1 MKLGKGII
9 FSTKYETCKWYIKL
23 IRSYTLYNLILKS
36 NVQYI
41 FSQLDLIQEA
51 KTTKILQSF
60 IFSAY
65 LITTYH
71 NQQGLL
77 DDAVDS
83 NIWII
88 QFSFLFSFLDD
99 SFDQKRML
107 AQMYV
112 HALKLVSH
120 SQLLPLCHIMLEFIS
135 SLNHFTA
142 CDTIINLN
150 SI

>member
-1 MKLGKGII
+1 MKRVIE
-9 FSTKYETCKWYIKL
+9 KYYHKLYL
-23 IRSYTLYNLILKS
+23 IRFSKQMWSIYL
-36 NVQYI
+36 QYV
-41 FSQLDLIQEA
+41 QLDLIEEA
-51 KTTKILQSF
+51 NTTKILQSF

-65 LITTYH
+65 LITSYH

-77 DDAVDS
+77 DDVVDS

-88 QFSFLFSFLDD
+88 RFSFLFSVLDD

-120 SQLLPLCHIMLEFIS
+120 SQLVPLCHIMLEFIS

>member
-1 MKLGKGII
+1 MKLVQDISNSSKYTII
-9 FSTKYETCKWYIKL
+9 NFIQFDFEIKCKAYIL
-23 IRSYTLYNLILKS
+23 TIRFDSGSKNNKNIAE
-36 NVQYI
+36 
-41 FSQLDLIQEA
+41 FH
-51 KTTKILQSF
+51 
-60 IFSAY
+60 FSAY

-120 SQLLPLCHIMLEFIS
+120 SQLVPLCHIMLEFIS